1 MAAVATEIA
10 KNSIDGLLLLT
21 PDESMEKSRHPFV
34 GLVDH
39 IAVMPLLDGE
49 SGNDLSNNT
58 LSNNTPNGQAATFIG
73 SQLRDA
79 GVQVLLYGNAHPD
92 GTPLADVRRYRTN
105 FFLSGGLDTSG
116 EGELR
121 DPKGVATVGAPQT
134 FVENFNIR
142 LTANCD
148 RSMARSL
155 TKVLRER
162 DGGLLGVE
170 GLTLPYSNN
179 RIEIACN
186 LLRPDVGS
194 ADAITERAHQWALEQ
209 VESSS
214 FQGTEDLI
222 ETGYRVGTTAEQCL
236 QVLSLSSAEL
246 KIHDVQVKTRLTGF
260 LGLLQS

>member
-1 MAAVATEIA
+1 MAAVAIEIA
-10 KNSIDGLLLLT
+10 KNSIDGLLLFT
-21 PDESMEKSRHPFV
+21 PDTTMEKSRHPFV

-49 SGNDLSNNT
+49 SGKDFTNDT
-58 LSNNTPNGQAATFIG
+58 LSINTPTAQAATFIG
-73 SQLRDA
+73 SQLKDA
-79 GVQVLLYGNAHPD
+79 GVEVLLYGSAHPD

-116 EGELR
+116 EGNLR

-186 LLRPDVGS
+186 LLRPEVGS
-194 ADAITERAHQWALEQ
+194 AEAIMKRAHEWA
-209 VESSS
+209 VELLQSSPVK
-214 FQGTEDLI
+214 GTEDLI
-222 ETGYRVGTTAEQCL
+222 ETGYRVGTTADQCL
-236 QVLSLSSAEL
+236 KVLSLSSAEL
-246 KIHDVQVKTRLTGF
+246 KIHDVQVKKCLTGY
-260 LGLLQS
+260 LGLL